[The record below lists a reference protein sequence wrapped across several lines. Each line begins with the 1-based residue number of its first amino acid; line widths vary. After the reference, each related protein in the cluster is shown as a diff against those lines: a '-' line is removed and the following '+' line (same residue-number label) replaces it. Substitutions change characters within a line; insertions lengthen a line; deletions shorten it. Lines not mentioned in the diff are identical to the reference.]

1 MKVAIV
7 IALSAISPKPYV
19 LALQGSS
26 SINLFFLLVHECL
39 QSLDIVQR
47 AVLTPQN
54 DTGYVDLNDHTE
66 LGDITIPG
74 ERPAIEHC
82 DLPGQIESVE
92 RAFFV
97 AQAAAVL
104 AKYDASRG
112 MQSPFG
118 FKALFKSQSA
128 IHPVTGKLD
137 NIYQYSSMKGLRPNR
152 KGPTSPRF
160 VCVTQDTAAYYQDLH
175 LRFDLWQR
183 CLRLQP
189 GPRPSQAFYADG
201 TAYIFICPSFFDQ
214 AVMPPVSRGSSACPT
229 VVDNRF
235 VINEDANVFYK
246 DYQIY
251 TLLYE
256 MLRFYL
262 GRDGLGP
269 NSHPKEVFDWNLSIR
284 YSTPASILNSPS
296 ILFYIASRS

>member
-1 MKVAIV
+1 M
-7 IALSAISPKPYV
+7 
-19 LALQGSS
+19 
-26 SINLFFLLVHECL
+26 
-39 QSLDIVQR
+39 
-47 AVLTPQN
+47 
-54 DTGYVDLNDHTE
+54 DLNDHTE

-128 IHPVTGKLD
+128 IHPVAGKLD
-137 NIYQYSSMKGLRPNR
+137 KIYQYSSVKGLRPNR

-251 TLLYE
+251 TLLYCTRCFAFIWAG
-256 MLRFYL
+256 MALVQTVAQ
-262 GRDGLGP
+262 
-269 NSHPKEVFDWNLSIR
+269 KR
-284 YSTPASILNSPS
+284 YSIGIFLFAIPLQPQSSIHRASFFTLPVGHNTKN
-296 ILFYIASRS
+296 